1 MLEGLEP
8 IKSRTY
14 YCKVDL
20 LKNRLDP
27 ADYAILLDAIADTN
41 KWSAKGLSTA
51 LKSRGVILAD
61 TTITKHRNNICHCPK
76 G

>member
-8 IKSRTY
+8 IKNRVY

-20 LKNRLDP
+20 LKTELEP
-27 ADYAILLDAIADTN
+27 KDYQILLDAIADAN
-41 KWSAKGLSTA
+41 KWSAKGLQTA
-51 LKSRGVILAD
+51 LKMRGLTLAD
-61 TTITKHRNNICHCPK
+61 TTITKHRNQTCNCYK

>member
-8 IKSRTY
+8 VKNRVY

-20 LKNRLDP
+20 LKDELEPN
-27 ADYAILLDAIADTN
+27 DYQILLDAIADDK
-41 KWSAKGLSTA
+41 KWSAKGLQTA
-51 LKSRGVILAD
+51 LKMRGVTLAD
-61 TTITKHRNNICHCPK
+61 TTIAKHRNQTCNCYK